1 MTINVYIA
9 FFILRQGIGHFA
21 KCLLKLWLNRC
32 AIERKSDIGRHVEN
46 QVVTIARYINAG
58 SGRLLTQFF
67 LLLIHVIADPCA
79 SETAKT
85 CTDNFLRTVALAADK
100 ITEQITAYDPAYAA
114 YGRFRDRPVSGFR
127 IGDAPANQCKA
138 AD

>member
-1 MTINVYIA
+1 
-9 FFILRQGIGHFA
+9 FA
-21 KCLLKLWLNRC
+21 QCLLKLWLNRC
-32 AIERKSDIGRHVEN
+32 AIERKRDIGRHVEN
-46 QVVTIARYINAG
+46 QVVNIARYINAG
-58 SGRLLTQFF
+58 SSRWLTQFL
-67 LLLIHVIADPCA
+67 LLLIHVLSVPCVRDTA
-79 SETAKT
+79 ETRTTKY
-85 CTDNFLRTVALAADK
+85 LRMVALVADK

>member
-1 MTINVYIA
+1 IS
-9 FFILRQGIGHFA
+9 R
-21 KCLLKLWLNRC
+21 R
-32 AIERKSDIGRHVEN
+32 VEN

-58 SGRLLTQFF
+58 SGRLLTQVF

-79 SETAKT
+79 SEAAMT
-85 CTDNFLRTVALAADK
+85 CTDHLLRTVALAAAK
-100 ITEQITAYDPAYAA
+100 ITEPLTAYDPSYAA
-114 YGRFRDRPVSGFR
+114 YGRFRDGPVSGFR